1 MDMRRPAFPTLL
13 LLLLLLTVSTCN
25 ANLMAVDLGLG
36 YIKVAIARPG
46 KGLELVT
53 NEQSKRKTP
62 AAIAFTT
69 EGERLFGDAAVAYAA
84 KAPAR
89 AVLDG
94 RSLIGQCQPD
104 APEGPFCERR
114 RLSVDGVADFTGEE
128 LVAMLLGMAK
138 SQASAALG
146 GAAIKDVAVTVPPWF
161 DERQRLAVADAARI
175 VGLNCLG
182 VVNSNTA
189 AAIKYALDGKAKP
202 TKEAIA
208 AHKEKDK
215 KKRTPKSI
223 TQRVM
228 FYDLGTSGASA
239 SIAEITSDTTSGH
252 ASRIKMLSHAWE
264 QGVSGRLLDDVIV
277 DRLADA
283 FDKQRG
289 AEATPSRQ
297 IPRVMMR
304 LRKEAQKAKEVLSAN
319 TERFVSIGSLYDD
332 LDLKTTLYRA
342 DFESDARSM
351 FDLVGGPAKMA
362 LSRAGLKATDLD
374 AVVPFGGVTRTPRVQ
389 TEICDAL
396 SVDTLNKSINTDE
409 AAAMGA
415 VFFAAT
421 QSSTFRVRK
430 LDFEDIYGRPISAEV
445 EKEAKTGA
453 FSRKGNAGFQKVSL
467 FAEGA
472 SKMPSK
478 KTLSLNKKEDF
489 SLRVFLDV
497 DKTGLFRFP
506 ERTLYAGIKVKGVAD
521 VLKKMKDSSKAK
533 KAVPRVALT
542 FHVDRSGHIRIG
554 TAESSVDETVVVERE
569 VVVDKKEENSS
580 ESKESAAAETSSAKE
595 SAPSEEP
602 AEASISEGEEKESKG
617 EDSSKKEK
625 TKNKQKKKKKTRI
638 EKSTQTVVLRSA
650 LSVEYDEAEGMFGMQ
665 MSGKQLDA
673 AKKTLKDLEK
683 ADMERVERANALNSL
698 EGYIL
703 ETRSKVRNVEED
715 EELYKVS
722 TEEEREKLVSAFDE
736 AEDWMYTDEAK
747 QTDKL
752 RKKRDELEKLYA
764 PMESRAL
771 ELSKRPEALK
781 MLSGAAEISVERLR
795 ALRMVHVERKSGREA
810 EFDKVIEY
818 SSSVKTW
825 ATDMESAQASKALTE
840 EPVVLV
846 RTIMEKGVKLRD
858 AVEKALKIEAPAAVE
873 EASAEVEAK
882 GSEDTESANS
892 TAADNGEGQDE
903 LEVGPDPQSA
913 KAGAASASG
922 GKDEL

>member
-1 MDMRRPAFPTLL
+1 MDMRPPAFPILAFLL
-13 LLLLLLTVSTCN
+13 LLIALSTCN
-25 ANLMAVDLGLG
+25 ANLMAVDLGMG
-36 YIKVAIARPG
+36 YLKVAIARPG

-114 RLSVDGVADFTGEE
+114 RLSVHGVADFTGEE
-128 LVAMLLGMAK
+128 IVAMLLGMAK
-138 SQASAALG
+138 SQATAALG
-146 GAAIKDVAVTVPPWF
+146 GAAVKDVAVTVPPWF
-161 DERQRLAVADAARI
+161 DERQRLAIADAARI
-175 VGLNCLG
+175 IGLNCLG

-202 TKEAIA
+202 TEEAIA
-208 AHKEKDK
+208 AQKGKDK
-215 KKRTPKSI
+215 KKRTPKSV

-239 SIAEITSDTTSGH
+239 SIAEITSDVNSGH

-264 QGVSGRLLDDVIV
+264 QGVSGRLLDDVVV

-289 AEATPSRQ
+289 PAATPSRQ

-319 TERFVSIGSLYDD
+319 MERFVSIGSLYDD

-342 DFESDARSM
+342 DFESDASPM
-351 FDLVGGPAKMA
+351 FDLVGGPVRMA
-362 LSRAGLKATDLD
+362 LSRAELKAADLD

-389 TEICDAL
+389 KEICDTL
-396 SVDTLNKSINTDE
+396 GIETLNKSINTDE

-430 LDFEDIYGRPISAEV
+430 LDFEDLYGRPISAEV
-445 EKEAKTGA
+445 DKEAKTGA
-453 FSRKGNAGFQKVSL
+453 FSRKGNPGFQKVSL
-467 FAEGA
+467 FAEGD
-472 SKMPSK
+472 SRMPSK

-497 DKTGLFRFP
+497 DKTGLSRFP
-506 ERTLYAGIKVKGVAD
+506 ERTLYANIKVKGVAD

-533 KAVPRVALT
+533 KAIPRVALT

-569 VVVDKKEENSS
+569 VVVDEKDENTS
-580 ESKESAAAETSSAKE
+580 ESKQSPTAETSSE
-595 SAPSEEP
+595 TEGSPSEETT
-602 AEASISEGEEKESKG
+602 EATVSEGEEKESKDQG
-617 EDSSKKEK
+617 NSKKPK
-625 TKNKQKKKKKTRI
+625 TKKKKKTKT

-650 LSVEYDEAEGMFGMQ
+650 LSIEYDGAEGMFGMQ

-673 AKKTLKDLEK
+673 AKKTLKDLED
-683 ADMERVERANALNSL
+683 ADKERVERADALNSL

-703 ETRSKVRNVEED
+703 ETRSKVRNAEED
-715 EELYKVS
+715 DDLYTVS

-736 AEDWMYTDEAK
+736 AEDWMYTEDAK
-747 QTDKL
+747 QTANL
-752 RKKRDELEKLYA
+752 RKKHHELQRLYT

-771 ELSKRPEALK
+771 ELSKRPDALK
-781 MLSGAAEISVERLR
+781 MLSAAAGLSSERVS
-795 ALRMVHVERKSGREA
+795 ALRMLHVERNSGREA
-810 EFDKVIEY
+810 EFDEVIEFTT
-818 SSSVKTW
+818 SVRSW
-825 ATDMESAQASKALTE
+825 VSDMETAQASKPLTE

-846 RTIMEKGVKLRD
+846 RTIMEKGLKLRE
-858 AVEKALKIEAPAAVE
+858 AVEKALKIEPPPAPETPPPESESKESEVTE
-873 EASAEVEAK
+873 TTNSTSAE
-882 GSEDTESANS
+882 D
-892 TAADNGEGQDE
+892 GENNDD
-903 LEVGPDPQSA
+903 LDVGPDPQSA
-913 KAGAASASG
+913 KAGAASGSG